1 MVFLGI
7 LKTKPLNN
15 HQLRF
20 QTNARNHHRKATDMN
35 AKFLIP
41 TILFSLF
48 LSSLHAQFIDKGV
61 IEFEVRTNI
70 KKTMGSSSWAESM
83 KDKMPDFKTCYFI
96 YTFSDQS
103 ASYKFDRWDKKE
115 STMDFFRQS
124 DEKSEWYTNF
134 KEGYYNMKKE
144 VFGSTFNIKDSL
156 RNIKWKLTNE
166 NRIIAGYNCRK
177 AIGVTL
183 DSIYVF
189 AFYTDEI
196 VIPGGPATIHGLP
209 GMILGLTIPRLYT
222 SWIATKVKSYNNDAP
237 IISSPEFTKNIWST
251 KTAIETIKEK
261 TKDWGNSSDPE
272 SKKWID
278 QLVWNLIL

>member
-1 MVFLGI
+1 MNF
-7 LKTKPLNN
+7 
-15 HQLRF
+15 
-20 QTNARNHHRKATDMN
+20 KAIIKAIT
-35 AKFLIP
+35 L
-41 TILFSLF
+41 ILFSN
-48 LSSLHAQFIDKGV
+48 SINAQFIDKGI
-61 IEFEVRTNI
+61 IEFEVKTNI
-70 KKTMGSSSWAESM
+70 KKTMGNSSWAENM
-83 KDKMPDFKTCYFI
+83 KDKMSDFKTSYFN
-96 YTFSDQS
+96 YTFTNQS
-103 ASYKFDRWDKKE
+103 ASYKFDHWDKKE

-134 KEGYYNMKKE
+134 KEGYFNMKKE

-183 DSIYVF
+183 DSIYIF

-196 VIPGGPATIHGLP
+196 VIPGGPATIQGLP
-209 GMILGLTIPRLYT
+209 GMILGLSIPRLYT
-222 SWIATKVKSYNNDAP
+222 SWMATKVVATESETVIA
-237 IISSPEFTKNIWST
+237 SPEMSKNVWNT
-251 KTAIETIKEK
+251 KTATSTIIDK

>member
-1 MVFLGI
+1 MKHRVL
-7 LKTKPLNN
+7 LN
-15 HQLRF
+15 
-20 QTNARNHHRKATDMN
+20 
-35 AKFLIP
+35 I
-41 TILFSLF
+41 ILFFFFAISVK
-48 LSSLHAQFIDKGV
+48 AQFINKGV
-61 IEFEVRTNI
+61 IEFEVKTNI
-70 KKTMGSSSWAESM
+70 KKTMGNSTWAESM

-134 KEGYYNMKKE
+134 KEGYFNMKKE

-177 AIGVTL
+177 AVGVTL

-196 VIPGGPATIHGLP
+196 IIPGGPATIQGLP

-222 SWIATKVKSYNNDAP
+222 SWMATKVTADDNINA
-237 IISSPEFTKNIWST
+237 ISSPEATKNIWNT
-251 KTAIETIKEK
+251 QTAIETIKEK
-261 TKDWGNSSDPE
+261 TKNWGDSSDPD